1 MSTSSSANQ
10 TGAGAVAGGAAS
22 GAAIGAAA
30 TSWSGPGALIGAAVG
45 AAVGGIAGALGLGHK
60 GKKYK
65 KLAQAIQKEREGNA
79 QEAYYLQLIR
89 QARMARSGSLAA
101 STTYGLATSSLASSA
116 LSSIGSQSQYS
127 VQYTANDQRLV
138 QLYNKYMKKAG
149 SYAKAAQTTM
159 ATGQLTSMAFGL
171 GAAFVGAGAAAGSAV
186 NAGTTVGA
194 TEITPAMVEGFSS
207 YTPEA
212 INALYSS
219 TYASTL
225 QSNIMSLGL
234 WNSVASPIYQGV
246 NQYNQI

>member
-10 TGAGAVAGGAAS
+10 TGA
-22 GAAIGAAA
+22 
-30 TSWSGPGALIGAAVG
+30 TSWSGPRALIGAAVG
-45 AAVGGIAGALGLGHK
+45 AAVGGIAGSLGLGNK

-65 KLAQAIQKEREGNA
+65 KRAQAVQKEREGNA
-79 QEAYYLQLIR
+79 QEADYLQLIR

-101 STTYGLATSSLASSA
+101 ATTYGLATSSLSSSA

-138 QLYNKYMKKAG
+138 ELYNKYMKKAG
-149 SYAKAAQTTM
+149 SYAKAAQTTLT
-159 ATGQLTSMAFGL
+159 AVQLTSMAL
-171 GAAFVGAGAAAGSAV
+171 GAGAAFSSAGAAAISAV

-194 TEITPAMVEGFSS
+194 TEITPAMVEGFAS

-219 TYASTL
+219 TYAKTL
-225 QSNIMSLGL
+225 QSNILNLGL
-234 WNSVASPIYQGV
+234 WNSVASPIYQGI